1 MAGGPCRADVRSGS
15 ASRRTSGRVSPPF
28 LPVSTGYLLRL
39 PAGISPLDRP
49 KSNSI
54 CWNCFFGSRMDDGG
68 HRENGRHKPDM
79 YKAAQNQ
86 WLMQHQPSMKQIMSI
101 MAERDAAIQERNM
114 ALNEKNKALEERDL
128 AIMQRDTAIQER
140 NEAIME
146 RDNAL
151 AALQYRQNSLNSSNA
166 ACPPGCQ
173 ISRGIKYMQH
183 PQHMPQATN
192 ISEASYDARE
202 ITVADAAPL
211 TAAQPETSKPKK
223 GKRAKEPK
231 AVPNNK
237 KACKPSRK
245 VKREGEDLNKVMF
258 PKSQEWQGVPEL
270 GEEYRQLG
278 VRKPDWKGPDLGLN
292 QVAFDE
298 STMPAPVCSC
308 TGVYRQCYKWGNG
321 GWQSACCTTT
331 MSVYPLPTV
340 PHKRHARVGGRKMSG
355 SAFSKLLSR
364 LAAEG
369 HDLSSPVDLKDH
381 WAKHGTNR
389 YITIR

>member
-1 MAGGPCRADVRSGS
+1 
-15 ASRRTSGRVSPPF
+15 
-28 LPVSTGYLLRL
+28 
-39 PAGISPLDRP
+39 
-49 KSNSI
+49 
-54 CWNCFFGSRMDDGG
+54 MDDDG
-68 HRENGRHKPDM
+68 HREIGQHKPDM
-79 YKAAQNQ
+79 YKAAQSQ
-86 WLMQHQPSMKQIMSI
+86 WLMQHQPSMKQIMSF

-151 AALQYRQNSLNSSNA
+151 TALQFRQNSLNNSNTS
-166 ACPPGCQ
+166 CPPGFQ
-173 ISRGIKYMQH
+173 ISRGIKHMQH
-183 PQHMPQATN
+183 PPQHLQHPSHIA
-192 ISEASYDARE
+192 EPYDARE
-202 ITVADAAPL
+202 IAVAADSVPL
-211 TAAQPETSKPKK
+211 TAVSETSKSKK
-223 GKRAKEPK
+223 VKRAKELK

-237 KACKPSRK
+237 KASKPSRK
-245 VKREGEDLNKVMF
+245 LKREGEDLNKIMF
-258 PKSQEWQGVPEL
+258 PKSEERQGVLEL
-270 GEEYRQLG
+270 GEDCKQLG
-278 VRKPDWKGPDLGLN
+278 VRKPDWKGPELGLN
-292 QVAFDE
+292 QVSFDE

-331 MSVYPLPTV
+331 LSMYPLPAV

-355 SAFSKLLSR
+355 GAFSKLLSR

-369 HDLSSPVDLKDH
+369 LDLSTTVDLKDH